1 MSRFL
6 CFGAFMLRRE
16 SRSTM
21 RMFRFRF
28 SLGSRFRVWGLGLG
42 LTRKA
47 GETCVC
53 ASEVGKD
60 ILMYKYRECK
70 YTDVQTGLVASSSS
84 GSTKLNKL
92 NYIN

>member
-6 CFGAFMLRRE
+6 FFGAFMLRRE
-16 SRSTM
+16 SRSKM

-60 ILMYKYRECK
+60 
-70 YTDVQTGLVASSSS
+70 TDVQVSRVEIYRCANRIGCF
-84 GSTKLNKL
+84 K
-92 NYIN
+92 